1 MVRFV
6 IALAALFLASAVTA
20 SAQTYPQRPVRFILQ
35 FGPGAGV
42 DITARMIA
50 DRLSARWG
58 KPVVVENR
66 PGGDGLVAINAFTS
80 ANDDHTLLFVPTSA
94 FTAHPYTHDKLPY
107 DAERDLV
114 PIVSVTTIVVAFAV
128 PAIRRSQVAGR
139 IRRAGARQAR
149 HAERRGRRRQFRP
162 DHVELH
168 QDAEPAGRQG
178 AVSRHPAGAE
188 RPRRGTHPGAAV
200 VVRRHARR

>member
-1 MVRFV
+1 LP
-6 IALAALFLASAVTA
+6 ALVTA

-58 KPVVVENR
+58 KAVVVENR

-107 DAERDLV
+107 DSERDLV
-114 PIVSVTTIVVAFAV
+114 
-128 PAIRRSQVAGR
+128 RS
-139 IRRAGARQAR
+139 
-149 HAERRGRRRQFRP
+149 
-162 DHVELH
+162 
-168 QDAEPAGRQG
+168 
-178 AVSRHPAGAE
+178 
-188 RPRRGTHPGAAV
+188 
-200 VVRRHARR
+200 